1 MPGFRIGELA
11 QADLEGIARYTKEQW
26 GREQRDRYLLG
37 IEGIFRTLSLNPTM
51 TAERQ
56 DFSPPVR
63 IYPHEKHLIIYTID
77 DSGILI
83 IRVLHQSMDIPPH
96 LSH

>member
-1 MPGFRIGELA
+1 M
-11 QADLEGIARYTKEQW
+11 EGM
-26 GREQRDRYLLG
+26 
-37 IEGIFRTLSLNPTM
+37 FRTLSLNPTM

-56 DFSPPVR
+56 DFNPPVR
-63 IYPHEKHLIIYTID
+63 IHPHEKHIIIYTID